1 MASPEQPGHKKLGQ
15 LAATAICGN
24 DITSSCLY
32 VSALATMAAGHL
44 SPFSLLIVA
53 AVLFLFRKIYS
64 EVVGALP
71 LNGGAYNAL
80 LNTTSKSRASV
91 AACLTLLSYMAT
103 AVISAIEAVHYVRS
117 IWDGLPEIAATVGLL
132 AVFMILTIVGI
143 TESAKVAIGIFLTHL
158 VTLGLLIIVGIV
170 WVMGHGS
177 EAHLGANFE
186 GGADLSAPVHRQ
198 MIVSGEMLKR
208 FREDAPPDRTTD
220 QKNREIDRVEK
231 DLRNGTLPASLMAFL
246 EAKGF
251 DVDGETV
258 TPVEGSHGRW
268 RIGTSGV
275 EVLVQEGEVHEGDEK
290 ESAGHERQLAVL
302 TESSLLVAL
311 FFGFCAAMLGI
322 SGFESS
328 ANFVEEQEPG
338 VFPKTLRNMWIAVS
352 ILNPSMAFLTLAVL
366 PVEEVGFHK
375 DHLLAH
381 LGDVTAGGW
390 LKLLISVDAALVLSG
405 AVLTS
410 YVGVTGLVHR
420 MTLDRCLPQF
430 LLKKNKRFGTTHR
443 IIIAFFILAVSVL
456 VVTDGALEALAGVYT
471 LSFLSV
477 MVLFAVGN
485 MLLKVRR
492 ARLAG
497 AQPERAPWI
506 FVLIATA
513 AAAAALTGIAVDK
526 PDYFMVFLYY
536 FIPALAV
543 VMLMLWRVILL
554 KSACL
559 VIRYHSKWVAKF
571 LGSISRGIDKKIDQI
586 NSQQVVFFTR
596 GDKVDNLRRAV
607 EYVRDNEQTKRIKV
621 VTVVERQSE
630 EPTKLEDDL
639 KVLDDAYPQIDL
651 EFVEMEGTFSPA
663 LIHRCSEEW
672 NIPKNLMFIGSH
684 GKNFKYDQASLGGVR
699 LII

>member
-170 WVMGHGS
+170 WVLGHGS
-177 EAHLGANFE
+177 EAQLGANFE

-198 MIVSGEMLKR
+198 MIVSGKML
-208 FREDAPPDRTTD
+208 DPQARTTGK
-220 QKNREIDRVEK
+220 KNQVIDRVEK
-231 DLRNGTLPASLMAFL
+231 DLGNGTLPAPLMAFL
-246 EAKGF
+246 EAKGLE
-251 DVDGETV
+251 VDGETV

-268 RIGTSGV
+268 RIGTGGL
-275 EVLVQEGEVHEGDEK
+275 EVLVQEGDEK

-456 VVTDGALEALAGVYT
+456 VVTGGALEALAGVYT

-554 KSACL
+554 KSVCL
-559 VIRYHSKWVAKF
+559 AIRYHSKWVAKF

-663 LIHRCSEEW
+663 LIHRCSEDW